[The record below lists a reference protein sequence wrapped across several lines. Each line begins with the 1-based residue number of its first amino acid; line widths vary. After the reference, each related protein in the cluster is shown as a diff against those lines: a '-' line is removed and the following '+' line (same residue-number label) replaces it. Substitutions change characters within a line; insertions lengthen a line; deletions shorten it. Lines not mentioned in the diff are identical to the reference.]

1 MLRYGLKKGGPID
14 TSVLKPNCFCL
25 SDKYSDCVYFEELV
39 KDVSEQK
46 EVGERLYF
54 LYTPNFRTGEIKS
67 QKMDARLTHCDSEKL
82 AHAISM
88 EYYRRMWLDLRE
100 QLTQLVRYPKRNKGK
115 NAEESALISRLNSI
129 CLELQNFEN
138 VEAASSRLVHVML
151 SLYTNDYRFL
161 VDEYIRMV
169 FDELKIQAIQ
179 ASYTSQSSKICKER
193 LTQSIS
199 LACRALFQPCLDEGV
214 LKYVYNCNA
223 WLINETKSVYDY
235 MARCSSKMS
244 LERFAYQFY
253 MICIQQLQ
261 KKWQDWW
268 NQLAS
273 DDTFPIKR
281 IQAGMGESVGI
292 KINADNF
299 CPLCGVEG
307 EYTRFNVPVYIKRD
321 NDIEFLSCMIV
332 FGYKCMMCGTLFAQK
347 DEIDKVIKRALL
359 RRSSDNEIYG
369 YAKKVSASVVLR
381 NNEYLTAPVA
391 QEKLFIDISATSELT
406 QDKNMPQRLMDSSF
420 LRKMG
425 YNVALRDEEREQIL
439 RDASGKYGKRAV
451 IDHLRFL
458 INTREKMIKDYSR
471 AITVWKRDIE
481 YTLHTP

>member
-1 MLRYGLKKGGPID
+1 MHYGLKKGVPID
-14 TSVLKPNCFCL
+14 TSVLKPNCFRL
-25 SDKYSDCVYFEELV
+25 SDKYSDCVCFEELV
-39 KDVSEQK
+39 KNVSEQK

-54 LYTPNFRTGEIKS
+54 LYTPNFHTGEIKS
-67 QKMDARLTHCDSEKL
+67 QKMDTRLTHCDSEKL

-100 QLTQLVRYPKRNKGK
+100 QLTQLVRHPKRNKGE

-129 CLELQNFEN
+129 CLELQKSEN
-138 VEAASSRLVHVML
+138 VKAASSRLVHVML

-169 FDELKIQAIQ
+169 FDELKIQESH
-179 ASYTSQSSKICKER
+179 ASRSSKICKER

-223 WLINETKSVYDY
+223 WLINETESVYNC
-235 MARCSSKMS
+235 MARSSRKIS

-268 NQLAS
+268 DQLAS
-273 DDTFPIKR
+273 DDTSPKKR

-299 CPLCGVEG
+299 CPLCGVKG

-321 NDIEFLSCMIV
+321 SDIEFLSYMIV
-332 FGYKCMMCGTLFAQK
+332 SGYRCMMCGTLFVQK
-347 DEIDKVIKRALL
+347 DEIDKVIKRVLL
-359 RRSSDNEIYG
+359 KRSSDNGIFG
-369 YAKKVSASVVLR
+369 YSKKTSTSVVLR

-391 QEKLFIDISATSELT
+391 QEKLFIDISTTSELT
-406 QDKNMPQRLMDSSF
+406 QGKNMVQRLMDSSF
-420 LRKMG
+420 LREMG

-471 AITVWKRDIE
+471 AIVVWKRDIE
-481 YTLHTP
+481 YTLHMP